1 MNSIATR
8 YTYVLDLL
16 EDLVRNHSSKSIDLI
31 ICSTRE
37 EFLGQILLGLRPQP
51 STSEATS
58 RHDEVEGEDAP
69 CDDTSISGQIFLS
82 SVLSLLNA
90 SRFIKLV
97 FCPTIPSLRAYFS
110 SCVGMPTPTT
120 TLSKPTEIIVLNL
133 LGQHHGSSEFTFQ
146 GLSQTLATVTSAGS
160 RMSQPVLL
168 VECKDMN
175 DPSNA
180 NFGPSLWNT
189 EVPLLSMS
197 IKIGEGGARW
207 GRRTVEVR
215 KIASRWF
222 KMEKSTDHNKAS
234 RAVAKRTEI
243 PDSEDEML
251 V

>member
-8 YTYVLDLL
+8 YIYVLDLL
-16 EDLVRNHSSKSIDLI
+16 EDLVHNRSSKSTNLI

-37 EFLGQILLGLRPQP
+37 EFLGQILSGLRPQ
-51 STSEATS
+51 SGTSEAAS
-58 RHDEVEGEDAP
+58 HHDEVEGEDAS
-69 CDDTSISGQIFLS
+69 CDDASLSGQIFLS
-82 SVLSLLNA
+82 PVLSLLNA
-90 SRFIKLV
+90 SQFIKLV

-120 TLSKPTEIIVLNL
+120 LSKPTEIIILNL

-146 GLSQTLATVTSAGS
+146 GLSQTLATIISAGS
-160 RMSQPVLL
+160 RMRQPVQL
-168 VECKDMN
+168 VECKDIN
-175 DPSNA
+175 DPSNT
-180 NFGPSLWNT
+180 NFGSTLWNA

-197 IKIGEGGARW
+197 IKIGEGGAIW
-207 GRRTVEVR
+207 GRRTVEVQ

-222 KMEKSTDHNKAS
+222 KMEKSTDHGKAS
-234 RAVAKRTEI
+234 RAVAERTEI